1 MFPDNRSPKRMIF
14 LSAAKISQKDDDTD
28 PGSCGM
34 LSPLNTSD
42 MKFMKHEVYGSMNF
56 LKEGAN
62 MKSLNSMKVFVMGTL
77 SIGSFTSAALIC
89 ATAQELPRVY
99 DASMPRDQ
107 QITLAESAAPAEVSS
122 KATVYVLG
130 PKGYEKAREGTNGFN
145 CFVGRHFVKPAET
158 TIEPQCFDA
167 EGSRTL
173 LPVVLREEEL
183 RTNGK
188 SEADIKAD
196 VASGYK
202 DGRYQHPSKPGLL
215 YMMSSQNRLSAI
227 TERGTGIFPP
237 HLMFY
242 APNMTAKDIGL
253 AQPELDK
260 LDYLGMTHPG
270 EGDNLIVVIP
280 VGSKSPAETAGR

>member
-1 MFPDNRSPKRMIF
+1 
-14 LSAAKISQKDDDTD
+14 
-28 PGSCGM
+28 
-34 LSPLNTSD
+34 
-42 MKFMKHEVYGSMNF
+42 
-56 LKEGAN
+56 
-62 MKSLNSMKVFVMGTL
+62 MKSLNSMKVFVVGTL
-77 SIGSFTSAALIC
+77 SIGLFSSTAFIP

-130 PKGYEKAREGTNGFN
+130 PKGYEKAREGTNGFS

-167 EGSRTL
+167 EGSRAL
-173 LPVVLREEEL
+173 LPVYMHGEEL

-188 SEADIKAD
+188 SEAEIKAD
-196 VASGYK
+196 VANGYK
-202 DGRYQHPSKPGLL
+202 EGRYQYPSKPGFL
-215 YMMSSQNRLSAI
+215 YMMSSQNRLRANS
-227 TERGTGIFPP
+227 ERGTGIFPP

-242 APNMTAKDIGL
+242 APNMTTKDIGFDSQSL
-253 AQPELDK
+253 AK

-270 EGDNLIVVIP
+270 AGDNLIVVIP
-280 VGSKSPAETAGR
+280 TASKSPADVAGR

>member
-1 MFPDNRSPKRMIF
+1 
-14 LSAAKISQKDDDTD
+14 
-28 PGSCGM
+28 
-34 LSPLNTSD
+34 
-42 MKFMKHEVYGSMNF
+42 
-56 LKEGAN
+56 
-62 MKSLNSMKVFVMGTL
+62 MKSLNSMKVFVVGTL
-77 SIGSFTSAALIC
+77 SIGLFSSTALIH

-130 PKGYEKAREGTNGFN
+130 PKGYEKAREGTNGFS

-173 LPVVLREEEL
+173 LLVYMHGEEL

-188 SEADIKAD
+188 SEAEIKAD
-196 VASGYK
+196 VANGYK
-202 DGRYQHPSKPGLL
+202 EARYQYPSKPGFL
-215 YMMSSQNRLSAI
+215 YMMSSRNRLSAI
-227 TERGTGIFPP
+227 PEHGTGIFPP

-242 APNMTAKDIGL
+242 APNVTTKDIGFD
-253 AQPELDK
+253 AQPN

-270 EGDNLIVVIP
+270 AGDNLIVVIP
-280 VGSKSPAETAGR
+280 AASKSPADVAGR

>member
-1 MFPDNRSPKRMIF
+1 
-14 LSAAKISQKDDDTD
+14 
-28 PGSCGM
+28 
-34 LSPLNTSD
+34 
-42 MKFMKHEVYGSMNF
+42 VNF
-56 LKEGAN
+56 LKKGAN
-62 MKSLNSMKVFVMGTL
+62 MKSLNSMKVFVVGTL
-77 SIGSFTSAALIC
+77 SIGLFSSTALIP

-122 KATVYVLG
+122 KAAVYVLG
-130 PKGYEKAREGTNGFN
+130 PKGYEKAREGTNGFS

-173 LPVVLREEEL
+173 LLVYMHGEEL

-188 SEADIKAD
+188 SEAEIKAD

-202 DGRYQHPSKPGLL
+202 EGRYQYPSKPGFL
-215 YMMSSQNRLSAI
+215 YMMSSHNRLSAI
-227 TERGTGIFPP
+227 PEHGTGIFPP

-242 APNMTAKDIGL
+242 APNMTTKDIGFD
-253 AQPELDK
+253 AKPGLDK

-270 EGDNLIVVIP
+270 AGDNLIVVIP
-280 VGSKSPAETAGR
+280 AASKSPADVAGR